1 MSISRLQASLNP
13 CKGDAILKISVPFR
27 LGSTPYWLEVPEMSS
42 KDAEK
47 ASKLPEKHI
56 PIGCVFDLP
65 HIGLKHWR

>member
-13 CKGDAILKISVPFR
+13 CLGDAILKVSVPFR
-27 LGSTPYWLEVPEMSS
+27 PGSAPYCFGVPEMSS

-56 PIGCVFDLP
+56 PIGGVP
-65 HIGLKHWR
+65 SAPIVI